1 MCNFPPTEET
11 AKHSSFDDLSAK
23 VKVLEAENESLKAFI
38 KESSDKENEAR
49 KELSEKHARELAEL
63 NDKLKKSQSRVT
75 SLVAKNKVQEAEAEA
90 IDKLIFRKH
99 FFLGIVPT
107 SIYAFLSM
115 KELNPI
121 FPQQALAL
129 SGPRSQPSRG
139 RRHMTKR
146 GVPSTRF
153 LQPVAESPRPCL

>member
-23 VKVLEAENESLKAFI
+23 VKVLEAENESLKTFI
-38 KESSDKENEAR
+38 KESSDKENEKR
-49 KELSEKHARELAEL
+49 KELSEKHARELTEL

-99 FFLGIVPT
+99 PFLGIVPT

-121 FPQQALAL
+121 PQQALDL
-129 SGPRSQPSRG
+129 SGQRSQPSRG